1 MKKQVADKIRD
12 YLLSDEK
19 AVIEVYEKVNSYS
32 EVPRNKKWKEKNDD
46 ISAYVRLLYS
56 RGRR

>member
-1 MKKQVADKIRD
+1 MDKQIADKIRD
-12 YLLSDEK
+12 YLHSDEK
-19 AVIEVYEKVNSYS
+19 TVFEKVQAVT

>member
-12 YLLSDEK
+12 YLCSDEK
-19 AVIEVYEKVNSYS
+19 AVIEVYEKVQAVTG
-32 EVPRNKKWKEKNDD
+32 VPRNKKWKEKNDD
-46 ISAYVRLLYS
+46 INAYIRLLYS